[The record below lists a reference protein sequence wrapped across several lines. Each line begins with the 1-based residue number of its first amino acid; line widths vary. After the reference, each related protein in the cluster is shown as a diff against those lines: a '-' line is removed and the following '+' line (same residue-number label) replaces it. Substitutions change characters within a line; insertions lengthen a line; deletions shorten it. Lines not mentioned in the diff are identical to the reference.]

1 MTTVSLPTGQQ
12 VADFLGA
19 GTSTALVAQANVH
32 VPMIAALARSY
43 TRGNGFDV
51 GGGVSDDIAAV
62 IVTAS
67 ARMIA
72 NPEQIERQVGTVAI
86 RGGFKGWSLVEL
98 AVLNAHRGVAA

>member
-1 MTTVSLPTGQQ
+1 MTIVSLPTGQQ

-19 GTSTALVAQANVH
+19 GASTALVAQANVH
-32 VPMIAALARSY
+32 VPMITALARSY
-43 TRGNGFDV
+43 TRGNGFEGV
-51 GGGVSDDIAAV
+51 GVSDDIAAV